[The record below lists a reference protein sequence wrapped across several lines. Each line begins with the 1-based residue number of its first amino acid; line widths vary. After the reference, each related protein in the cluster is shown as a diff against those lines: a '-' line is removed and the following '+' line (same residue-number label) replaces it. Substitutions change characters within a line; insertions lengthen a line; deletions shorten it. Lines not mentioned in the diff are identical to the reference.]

1 MSVGYKPIRQILR
14 DCCCARVAP
23 ETAIDAPLKKAIN
36 ARRLMQGSSEPENV
50 FTTSNSSIE
59 AWLEAEVAFM
69 HTTLSLSRIGGTGAP
84 SAFPDDGS
92 NLARLPPCPLN
103 PYQALL

>member
-1 MSVGYKPIRQILR
+1 MDGDRTVPREHVIAQ
-14 DCCCARVAP
+14 A
-23 ETAIDAPLKKAIN
+23 EAIGL
-36 ARRLMQGSSEPENV
+36 G
-50 FTTSNSSIE
+50 
-59 AWLEAEVAFM
+59 EAEVAFM

>member
-1 MSVGYKPIRQILR
+1 
-14 DCCCARVAP
+14 
-23 ETAIDAPLKKAIN
+23 
-36 ARRLMQGSSEPENV
+36 
-50 FTTSNSSIE
+50 
-59 AWLEAEVAFM
+59 M